1 MAAKRWS
8 GAEKFRSNMKAK
20 TKHIGPLIAAFTLIT
35 AAIAFA
41 HNPNG
46 KVDPMNASL
55 EALKGAEFE
64 QSFLQQMIQ
73 HHRSAIE
80 MAKMVPDHT
89 QRAEL
94 RQLAE
99 KIISAQQQEIEQ
111 MTKWLTDWYKA
122 SPKEVANEKADKE
135 MKSHMSMFTG
145 KKDADFDK
153 VFLQMMSMH
162 HHMAVEMAE
171 QAESKS
177 THPELKELAAKI
189 AKDQQ
194 SEIKQ
199 MKSWATSWFGPL

>member
-1 MAAKRWS
+1 MAAKGWS
-8 GAEKFRSNMKAK
+8 GAEKSKNNMKNK
-20 TKHIGPLIAAFTLIT
+20 TRRIVPFFAAFTLIT
-35 AAIAFA
+35 AADAFA

-46 KVDPMNASL
+46 KVDPMNAAL

-89 QRAEL
+89 QRPEL

-99 KIISAQQQEIEQ
+99 KIISTQQQEIEQ
-111 MTKWLTDWYKA
+111 MAKWLTDWYKA

-135 MKSHMSMFTG
+135 MKPHMSMLQA

-162 HHMAVEMAE
+162 HHMAVEM
-171 QAESKS
+171 
-177 THPELKELAAKI
+177 
-189 AKDQQ
+189 
-194 SEIKQ
+194 
-199 MKSWATSWFGPL
+199 